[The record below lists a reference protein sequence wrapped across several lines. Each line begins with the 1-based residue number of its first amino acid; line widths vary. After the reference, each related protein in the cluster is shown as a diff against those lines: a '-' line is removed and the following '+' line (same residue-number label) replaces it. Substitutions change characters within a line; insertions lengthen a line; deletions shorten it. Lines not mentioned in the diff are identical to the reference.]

1 MRTRPLNRSVA
12 VTLNGAGVGQAQI
25 GPTLP
30 GEIWQVGGPAAPL
43 TAAVSASS
51 NTNEAT
57 AKIYAGGGVS
67 GATFVDGTTWGST
80 GDSTS
85 KFANPVYA
93 GQQVFA
99 VWTGGDPGAIATL
112 VITGTRQVP

>member
-12 VTLNGAGVGQAQI
+12 VTLNGSGAGQAQI
-25 GPTLP
+25 GPALP
-30 GEIWQVGGPAAPL
+30 GEVWQVPGL

-57 AKIYAGGGVS
+57 GKIYAGGGVS
-67 GATFVDGTTWGST
+67 GSTFVDGTTWGST